1 MALLRPAKCGVWLGV
16 CLVASLVQAAPD
28 PAPSPEEIEAD
39 FLDFL
44 GSWQN
49 DSGRWVDPFQ
59 IGEDL
64 PRDERPTS
72 KDDTRDPATSPR
84 RPSKGGEQKRNSN
97 VPPDPMRMQTGP

>member
-1 MALLRPAKCGVWLGV
+1 MALLRPAKRGLWLSV

-28 PAPSPEEIEAD
+28 PAPSPDEIEAD

-59 IGEDL
+59 VAEDL
-64 PRDERPTS
+64 SVDHRPKS
-72 KDDTRDPATSPR
+72 KTDVPGQRTSPSPR
-84 RPSKGGEQKRNSN
+84 SKGSEQHRSST
-97 VPPDPMRMQTGP
+97 VPRDPMRMQTGP

>member
-28 PAPSPEEIEAD
+28 PVPSPEEIEAD

-59 IGEDL
+59 VAEDL
-64 PRDERPTS
+64 PVDHRPKS
-72 KDDTRDPATSPR
+72 KTDVPGQRTSP
-84 RPSKGGEQKRNSN
+84 STQLKGSEQHRSST
-97 VPPDPMRMQTGP
+97 VPRDSIRMQTGP